1 MKAPKQE
8 ADELISLFYG
18 VVDKEIDSGQLVPK
32 QCALIV
38 VDKLIRYMPTIDTF
52 PPNYG
57 GVDCYCCEYW
67 QKVKEEILK
76 G

>member
-1 MKAPKQE
+1 MKTPKQE

-38 VDKLIRYMPTIDTF
+38 VNKLIDEHPKYSDRRY
-52 PPNYG
+52 
-57 GVDCYCCEYW
+57 EYW

>member
-1 MKAPKQE
+1 MKTPKQE

-32 QCALIV
+32 TCALVV
-38 VDKLIRYMPTIDTF
+38 VDKILDEHLFDDCEYSNRRY
-52 PPNYG
+52 
-57 GVDCYCCEYW
+57 EYW